1 MKCFMAMV
9 LVLAAPASA
18 NAAVAHLKEIT
29 VVEPESL
36 RPQVQ
41 SALEAMMPRLNKCVP
56 AQVADSTLVE
66 VRMTFDGQGGSNS
79 RILGEA
85 ADRMCFGIALG
96 RFEIAGLTTLTFD
109 VTFETSAKET
119 SDAANDHV
127 REVNGFCAI
136 FTQTI
141 AKAAS
146 GAPMKTEN
154 LFYDAALAAGYES
167 DSLTFKT
174 HEWLHAMLSVNPA
187 DIEPIYKN
195 GVQEVGGDPSCPAL
209 EKWSDDVKAG
219 KTMNVNVGSTS
230 APPPSK
236 KHKRSKSKPASP

>member
-1 MKCFMAMV
+1 MKRFMAIM
-9 LVLAAPASA
+9 LVLATPAIA

-41 SALEAMMPRLNKCVP
+41 SALEVMMPKLNKCVP

-85 ADRMCFGIALG
+85 ADQMCFGIALG
-96 RFEIAGLTTLTFD
+96 RFEIPGLTALTFN
-109 VTFETSAKET
+109 VTFETSANET
-119 SDAANDHV
+119 ADAANDHV
-127 REVNGFCAI
+127 REVKGFCGV
-136 FTQTI
+136 FTQTV

-154 LFYDAALAAGYES
+154 LFYDAALEAGYEG

-174 HEWLHAMLSVNPA
+174 HEWLHAMLTVNPA
-187 DIEPIYKN
+187 DVPTIYKN

-209 EKWSDDVKAG
+209 EKWSADVKAG

-236 KHKRSKSKPASP
+236 KHKKSKSKPASP